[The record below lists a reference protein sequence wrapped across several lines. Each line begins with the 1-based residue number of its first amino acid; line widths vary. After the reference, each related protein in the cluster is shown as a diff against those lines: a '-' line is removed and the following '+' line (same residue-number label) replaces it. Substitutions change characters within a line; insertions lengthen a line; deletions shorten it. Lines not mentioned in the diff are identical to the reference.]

1 MDIIKLTIP
10 AKAQYL
16 LTARLASSSIGARIN
31 MTIGD
36 VDDLKTAVAESCIL
50 LISSGKYTNISIE
63 YTIED
68 NIAKCEIRGISEL
81 EQAIEA
87 DIGTDLS
94 QHILEATTSELEIHK
109 SGNTVDYVKFTKT
122 GI

>member
-31 MTIGD
+31 MTIDD

-50 LISSGKYTNISIE
+50 LISSGKYTDISIE

-68 NIAKCEIRGISEL
+68 NVAKCEVKGIQQRK
-81 EQAIEA
+81 QAIEA
-87 DIGTDLS
+87 HIGTDLS
-94 QHILEATTSELEIHK
+94 KHILEATTSELEIH
-109 SGNTVDYVKFTKT
+109 SIDNIVDYVKFTKT

>member
-1 MDIIKLTIP
+1 MDIIRLTIP

-16 LTARLASSSIGARIN
+16 LTARLASSSIGTRIN

-50 LISSGKYTNISIE
+50 LISSGKYTEISIE
-63 YTIED
+63 YIIDD
-68 NIAKCEIRGISEL
+68 NMAKCEVKGISEN
-81 EQAIEA
+81 EEAIEA

-94 QHILEATTSELEIHK
+94 KHILEATTSELEIH
-109 SGNTVDYVKFTKT
+109 SIDNIIDYVKFTKT

>member
-1 MDIIKLTIP
+1 MDTIKLTIP

-36 VDDLKTAVAESCIL
+36 VDDLKTAVAEGCIL
-50 LISSGKYTNISIE
+50 LISSGRYTDISIE
-63 YTIED
+63 YTIDD
-68 NIAKCEIRGISEL
+68 NVAQCEIKGIKER
-81 EQAIEA
+81 EEAIEA
-87 DIGTDLS
+87 DIETDLS
-94 QHILEATTSELEIHK
+94 KHILEATTSELEIHK
-109 SGNTVDYVKFTKT
+109 VKDVVDYVKFKKS

>member
-1 MDIIKLTIP
+1 MDTIKLTIP

-36 VDDLKTAVAESCIL
+36 VDDLKTAVAECCIL
-50 LISSGKYTNISIE
+50 LISSGRFTDIAIE
-63 YTIED
+63 YIIED
-68 NIAKCEIRGISEL
+68 NVAKCQVMGVEEL
-81 EQAIEA
+81 DEAIEA
-87 DIGTDLS
+87 DIETDLS
-94 QHILEATTSELEIHK
+94 KHILEATTSELEIHK
-109 SGNTVDYVKFTKT
+109 VNNVVDYIKFTKT

>member
-1 MDIIKLTIP
+1 MDTIKLTIP

-50 LISSGKYTNISIE
+50 LMGSGKYTDISIE
-63 YTIED
+63 YIIKD
-68 NIAKCEIRGISEL
+68 NVANCEIKGIKQQKPVSEA
-81 EQAIEA
+81 EFE
-87 DIGTDLS
+87 TSLS
-94 QHILEATTSELEIHK
+94 EHILEATAGDLEIHK
-109 SGNTVDYVKFTKT
+109 VDDVVDYVKFTKT

>member
-36 VDDLKTAVAESCIL
+36 VDDLKTAVAEGCIL
-50 LISSGKYTNISIE
+50 LISSGRYTDIGIE
-63 YTIED
+63 YTIE
-68 NIAKCEIRGISEL
+68 NNTAKCEIKGISEKKGAV
-81 EQAIEA
+81 EASIE
-87 DIGTDLS
+87 TDLS
-94 QHILEATTSELEIHK
+94 KYILEATTTDLEIHK
-109 SGNTVDYVKFTKT
+109 SGDAVDYVKFVKT

>member
-1 MDIIKLTIP
+1 MDTIKLTIP

-50 LISSGKYTNISIE
+50 LIGSGRFTDISIE
-63 YTIED
+63 YIIQDSVASCKVEGVD
-68 NIAKCEIRGISEL
+68 ERE
-81 EQAIEA
+81 EAIEA
-87 DIGTDLS
+87 DIETDLS
-94 QHILEATTSELEIHK
+94 KHILEATTSELEIHK
-109 SGNTVDYVKFTKT
+109 INNVVDYIKFKKT

>member
-1 MDIIKLTIP
+1 MDTIKLIIP

-16 LTARLASSSIGARIN
+16 LTARLATSSIGARIN

-50 LISSGKYTNISIE
+50 LISSGKFTDISIE
-63 YTIED
+63 YTIE
-68 NIAKCEIRGISEL
+68 NISAKCEIKGIE
-81 EQAIEA
+81 EREHAVEANIE
-87 DIGTDLS
+87 TDLS
-94 QHILEATTSELEIHK
+94 KHILEATTSELEIHN
-109 SGNTVDYVKFTKT
+109 SGDVVDYIKFTKS

>member
-50 LISSGKYTNISIE
+50 LISSGRYTDISIE
-63 YTIED
+63 YAIED
-68 NIAKCEIRGISEL
+68 NVAKCQVKGSDLRNA
-81 EQAIEA
+81 AIEA

-94 QHILEATTSELEIHK
+94 RHILEATTSELEIHEV
-109 SGNTVDYVKFTKT
+109 GDVVDYIKFTKS

>member
-1 MDIIKLTIP
+1 MDIIKLIIP

-36 VDDLKTAVAESCIL
+36 VDDLKTAIAESCIL
-50 LISSGKYTNISIE
+50 LIGSGKYTDISIE
-63 YTIED
+63 YTIKN
-68 NIAKCEIRGISEL
+68 NIAECEVKGIAEKKEASAED
-81 EQAIEA
+81 IE
-87 DIGTDLS
+87 TDLS
-94 QHILEATTSELEIHK
+94 THILEATTSELEIHK
-109 SGNTVDYVKFTKT
+109 TDNTVDYIKFTKT